1 MASLPSFFSDFLTGI
16 RPTKPQRDD
25 YKEGH
30 KRLTER
36 LNAEESLKPLL
47 VSDFL
52 QGSYRRSTAVRPR
65 GDSRPDVDVIAVTRL
80 DSSQVS
86 AEDALDRF
94 IPFLDKH
101 YKDKWKKQGR
111 SFGIELSKVE
121 LDLVVTSAPDEAEE
135 ELLTSEEI
143 TLSKSVEELS
153 DGDRVDLAAMKSAEQ
168 RDPKLA
174 QIRAALKRA
183 GWQLSPLEIP
193 DRDANTWQDTH
204 PLAQI
209 DWTVNKNAETNGHYV
224 NVVKALKWWRK
235 VNYETPKYP
244 KGYPLEH
251 LIGQACP
258 DGIES
263 VAEGVVR
270 TLETIRD
277 DYQAYAALRQCA
289 CLKDHGVEQDVF
301 HRTTGEDF
309 AQFHSQVKEGAD
321 IARRAYDEINQRESA
336 NGWIN
341 LFGDK
346 FPKPPDGGSNKSGG
360 GPDDG
365 GYTEREEPS
374 RIRGGRFA

>member
-1 MASLPSFFSDFLTGI
+1 MASLPYYFKDFLAGI
-16 RPTKPQRDD
+16 RPTKAQRDD
-25 YKEGH
+25 YKDGH

-47 VSDFL
+47 VSNFL

-65 GDSRPDVDVIAVTRL
+65 GDTRPDVDVIAVTRL

-86 AEDALDRF
+86 AEEALDLF
-94 IPFLDKH
+94 IPFLDK
-101 YKDKWKKQGR
+101 YYEGKWEKQGR

-121 LDLVVTSAPDEAEE
+121 LDLVVTSAPEEADED
-135 ELLTSEEI
+135 LLSSEEI
-143 TLSKSVEELS
+143 TLSKSLEDLYQGDSADLS
-153 DGDRVDLAAMKSAEQ
+153 ATKSAEQ
-168 RDPKLA
+168 NFQKLA
-174 QIRAALKRA
+174 QIEAALKQA

-193 DRDANTWQDTH
+193 DREANIWQDTH

-209 DWTVNKNAETNGHYV
+209 RWTIDKNANTNGHYV

-270 TLETIRD
+270 TLEAIRD
-277 DYQAYAALRQCA
+277 EYQVYASLRQCP
-289 CLKDHGVEQDVF
+289 CLKDHGVGQDVL
-301 HRTTGEDF
+301 HRITGEDF
-309 AQFHSQVKEGAD
+309 AEFHSQAKEGAD
-321 IARRAYDEINQRESA
+321 IARRAYSESGERESA
-336 NGWIN
+336 NEWIN

-346 FPKPPDGGSNKSGG
+346 FPKPPGDGSNKSGG
-360 GPDDG
+360 GPGDG

-374 RIRGGRFA
+374 RIGGGRFA

>member
-1 MASLPSFFSDFLTGI
+1 MASLPSYFSDFLRNI
-16 RPTKPQRDD
+16 RPTKTQRDD

-36 LNAEESLKPLL
+36 LNAQESLGPLL
-47 VSDFL
+47 VSNFL
-52 QGSYRRSTAVRPR
+52 QGSYKRSTAVRPL

-86 AEDALDRF
+86 AEEALDLF

-101 YKDKWKKQGR
+101 YKGKWEKQGR
-111 SFGIELSKVE
+111 SFGIELSRVE
-121 LDLVVTSAPDEAEE
+121 LDLVVTSAPDEADKD
-135 ELLTSEEI
+135 LLSSEEI
-143 TLSKSVEELS
+143 TLSKSLEDLS
-153 DGDRVDLAAMKSAEQ
+153 QGDLTDLAATKSADQ
-168 RDPKLA
+168 NFQKLA
-174 QIRAALKRA
+174 QIEAALKQA

-209 DWTVNKNAETNGHYV
+209 RWTIEKNANTNGHYV

-235 VNYETPKYP
+235 VNYDAPKYP

-270 TLETIRD
+270 TLEAIRD
-277 DYQAYAALRQCA
+277 DYQAYASLRQCPH
-289 CLKDHGVEQDVF
+289 LKDHGVEQDVF

-309 AQFHSQVKEGAD
+309 AEFHSQTKEDAD
-321 IARRAYDEINQRESA
+321 IARRAYDETKERESA
-336 NGWIN
+336 NEWIS
-341 LFGDK
+341 LFGEK
-346 FPKPPDGGSNKSGG
+346 FPKPPGGGGNKSGG
-360 GPDDG
+360 GPGDG
-365 GYTEREEPS
+365 GYTEREERS
-374 RIRGGRFA
+374 RIGGGRFA

>member
-1 MASLPSFFSDFLTGI
+1 MASLPSYFNDFLKDI
-16 RPTKPQRDD
+16 RPTKPQGDD

-36 LNAEESLKPLL
+36 LNAEESLKPIL

-65 GDSRPDVDVIAVTRL
+65 GDSRPDVDVIAVTKL
-80 DSSQVS
+80 DSSRVS

-94 IPFLDKH
+94 IPFLNKH

-121 LDLVVTSAPDEAEE
+121 LDLVVTSAPEEADED
-135 ELLTSEEI
+135 LLSSEEI
-143 TLSKSVEELS
+143 TLSKSLDELS
-153 DGDRVDLAAMKSAEQ
+153 QGDISDLAATKSAEQ
-168 RDPKLA
+168 NFHKLA
-174 QIRAALKRA
+174 QIEAALKQA
-183 GWQLSPLEIP
+183 GWQLSPLQIP
-193 DRDANTWQDTH
+193 DRDTDTWQDTH

-209 DWTVNKNAETNGHYV
+209 RWTIDKNANTNGHYV

-270 TLETIRD
+270 TLEVIHD
-277 DYQAYAALRQCA
+277 EYQGYASLRQCPY
-289 CLKDHGVEQDVF
+289 LKDHGVEQDVF

-309 AQFHSQVKEGAD
+309 AEFHAQAKEGAD
-321 IARRAYDEINQRESA
+321 IARRAYDETDQRESA
-336 NGWIN
+336 NEWIN
-341 LFGDK
+341 LFGDE
-346 FPKPPDGGSNKSGG
+346 FPKPPGGGTNKSGG
-360 GPDDG
+360 GPGNG
-365 GYTEREEPS
+365 GYTEREERS
-374 RIRGGRFA
+374 RIGGGRFA